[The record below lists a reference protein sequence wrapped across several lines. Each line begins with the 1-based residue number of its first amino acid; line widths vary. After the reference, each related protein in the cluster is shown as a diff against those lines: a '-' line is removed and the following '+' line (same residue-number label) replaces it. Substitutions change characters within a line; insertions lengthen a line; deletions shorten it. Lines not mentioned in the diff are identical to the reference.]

1 MSMNTAGIVLREA
14 TRDDLPAIAAI
25 QGSFGW
31 PPEKYLEHD
40 CCLALVDGLVR
51 GFLVS
56 RQTAPGEREI
66 LSLAVE
72 PEMRRRGIARTLLRQ
87 EISRFPGSWFLE
99 VRESNT
105 PAINLYRSMGFQEIG
120 RRSGY
125 YSAPAESAIV
135 MSFFS

>member
-1 MSMNTAGIVLREA
+1 MKTTEVVLRPA
-14 TRDDLPAIAAI
+14 APGDLPAIAAI

-40 CCLALVDGLVR
+40 CRVALIDGRVC

-72 PEMRRRGIARTLLRQ
+72 PEMRRRGIAKKLMRD
-87 EISRFPGSWFLE
+87 EISRFRGSWFLE
-99 VRESNT
+99 VRESNAA
-105 PAINLYRSMGFQEIG
+105 AINLYWSMGFREVG
-120 RRSGY
+120 RRGGY